1 MKYAIL
7 TLLNSGVAIAQAL
20 NDAWF
25 SINTHD
31 PQVRCIGIALA
42 VMGSNVG
49 GLAGQNIF
57 QESDAPYYPK
67 GFLKILCLYAGSIVL
82 IAGMIFYYWNDNR
95 RMKKTGELEDTDEA
109 EGLDRVQR
117 KRVRN
122 QL

>member
-25 SINTHD
+25 SINTQD
-31 PQVRCIGIALA
+31 AQIRCIGIALA
-42 VMGSNVG
+42 VTGSNVG

-82 IAGMIFYYWNDNR
+82 IAAMIFYYWNDNR
-95 RMKKTGELEDTDEA
+95 RIKKVGELEAVDDTES
-109 EGLDRVQR
+109 DRVQR
-117 KRVRN
+117 KKVRN